1 MRKIFTFMALMLCA
15 FSAKAQEQE
24 EAVVDITANFTY
36 CWNAA
41 ESFTHNDDNSI
52 TFNSVSW
59 GGLASWL
66 GGADWSGYEKI
77 VFEYAEPTTV
87 NTQILVQLADDSN
100 VSAWGNVGIT
110 ELVCPF
116 EGNDMSAVNQ
126 VALQTSDAT
135 TITIKRI
142 YLVVK
147 AGGGEPDP
155 IVPTVDQTKDI
166 LPNLHSLWNDEEKLT
181 FNEDGSV
188 EYTSIAWGG
197 MASWLG
203 GVDWSMW
210 DALVMEFAEPTNVIT
225 QILIDDYVWPANAGV
240 TSITAVFGEYDMS
253 NVTQVALQT
262 AEPSKLTITKAYLI
276 KYGTPDVTL
285 SFVPSNTQL
294 KFSTS
299 VGEAEEE
306 VTTDYAITFTE
317 SGTLEE
323 PVVIEQPVN
332 HMILE
337 SFKTEVTGGSPSLVE
352 LQGWCYP
359 ADSEKSD
366 DNMMRFP
373 LTEVE
378 NGIWTYDFNGMDVI
392 STLNSET
399 HHDWILE
406 CCVVGTD
413 ENGNEFTLN
422 NSGQNY
428 RIRFSDNNA
437 KDVLKG
443 DVNEDNN
450 VDISDIVAIINQ
462 IAGSAQYAH
471 ADVNEDKEVDIS
483 DIVAVIKIIAGGA
496 LE

>member
-1 MRKIFTFMALMLCA
+1 MRIFFTLIALMLCA
-15 FSAKAQEQE
+15 FSVNAKEQEQE
-24 EAVVDITANFTY
+24 VVDVTANFTY
-36 CWNAA
+36 CWNPS
-41 ESFTHNDDNSI
+41 ESLTLNEDNSI

-59 GGLASWL
+59 GGLASWV

-100 VSAWGNVGIT
+100 VSAWGNAGIT
-110 ELVCPF
+110 ELVCTF
-116 EGNDMSAVNQ
+116 DGNDMSAVNQ
-126 VALQTSDAT
+126 VALQTSDAA

-142 YLVVK
+142 YLVVN
-147 AGGGEPDP
+147 AGGGEQDP
-155 IVPTVDQTKDI
+155 IDPTADQTKDL
-166 LPNLHSLWNDEEKLT
+166 LPGFISLWNNEEKLT
-181 FNEDGSV
+181 TNEDGSK
-188 EYTSIAWGG
+188 EYTSVAWGG

-203 GVDWSMW
+203 GVDWSQW
-210 DALVMEFAEPTNVIT
+210 DALVMEFAEATAVTT
-225 QILIDDYVWPANAGV
+225 QIKIDDYEWPAEAGV
-240 TSITAVFGEYDMS
+240 TSITAVFGDNDMS
-253 NVTQVALQT
+253 NVMQVALQT
-262 AEPSKLTITKAYLI
+262 ADPTKITVTKAYLI
-276 KYGTPDVTL
+276 KYGISDVTL

-306 VTTDYAITFTE
+306 VTTDYTIIFTE
-317 SGTLEE
+317 SGVLEE

-332 HMILE
+332 HLILI
-337 SFKTEVTGGSPSLVE
+337 SFNTEVTCGTPSMVE

-359 ADSEKSD
+359 TDSEKSD

-373 LTEVE
+373 LTEGE
-378 NGIWTYDFNGMDVI
+378 NGIWTYDFNGMDVV
-392 STLNSET
+392 STLNSEK

-428 RIRFSDNNA
+428 QIRFSDNNA
-437 KDVLKG
+437 HTTVIG
-443 DVNEDNN
+443 DVNEDKH

-462 IAGSAQYAH
+462 MAGTANYAY
-471 ADVNEDKEVDIS
+471 ADVNDDNSVNIS
-483 DIVAVIKIIAGGA
+483 DIVAVINIIARGNQ
-496 LE
+496 